1 MSAAPLRLLA
11 IQSVELNLSA
21 FLLLTV
27 STPLDVRRLGYDLA
41 ARWSARPLPGWC
53 SDCGRRGTSRRSRA
67 TGSISSPDT
76 ARTAPAAP
84 RR

>member
-41 ARWSARPLPGWC
+41 ARWSA
-53 SDCGRRGTSRRSRA
+53 
-67 TGSISSPDT
+67 
-76 ARTAPAAP
+76 
-84 RR
+84 